1 MLTLLLGIAA
11 VLSAC
16 SSSDASTVS
25 QEMGELDPENPTK
38 ITFYSYSLAAP
49 TMKEGMEHLINE
61 FNDTIGKKRVSLL
74 KGLLMPLINSLR
86 QILRLEK
93 RLILFNILFQH

>member
-61 FNDTIGKKRVSLL
+61 KRVSLL